1 MVAELPVGLIGAG
14 LEASTSPGDAG
25 ASRRISYTQA
35 GGCLGTQ
42 MVIKARQDDL
52 WGLLLVRYGA
62 PKS

>member
-1 MVAELPVGLIGAG
+1 MVAELSVGLIGAG

-25 ASRRISYTQA
+25 ASQRISYTQA

-42 MVIKARQDDL
+42 MEMKARQEDS
-52 WGLLLVRYGA
+52 WGLLLVRYSA